1 MKTRT
6 IRHGLLLAACVLP
19 LLWEARTVAQPVPP
33 ATMTQNVGV
42 DQKLNGQ
49 VPLDLQFRDEQ
60 GNPVKLGQYFGSKPV
75 VLALVYYRC
84 PGLCTMTLNGMSK
97 AFKPMQFSV
106 GNEFEVVTVSIDP
119 NETPALA
126 AEKKEQY
133 MKMYG
138 REGAAKGWHFL
149 TGDAAPIKALA
160 EAVGFR
166 YVYEPSTNQFAHA
179 AAIMVATPA
188 GKLSRYFYG
197 LEYSSRDLRWGLV
210 EASENKIGSLA
221 DAVNLLCYAYDP
233 TTGKYGVPIMRMIRA
248 GGVLTML
255 GIGSLVFFMLRRE
268 RRLAAQPAARSG
280 GPVDQDVRRSS

>member
-1 MKTRT
+1 MNTLMTRP
-6 IRHGLLLAACVLP
+6 LALAACLLP
-19 LLWEARTVAQPVPP
+19 LLWEARAVAQQMTP